1 MLASCRRFGWVSL
14 MCLIV
19 LVFPL
24 LSTRLCFWIYSVF
37 EFTISIFKVWNHCSK
52 LNLIVFCV
60 EESWSNRF
68 GTIRGCINDDSIYF
82 FFFFNKIKRKPCEHM
97 EIRQRSLFLNNRSY
111 SDSSE
116 SSTIFFLR
124 ELNLDDSPISG
135 QHKLAWEVCGP
146 TRP

>member
-24 LSTRLCFWIYSVF
+24 LSRLCFWIYSVLSLQF
-37 EFTISIFKVWNHCSK
+37 QFSKYGTTVQIEFNCFLCGRKLVKQVWN
-52 LNLIVFCV
+52 N
-60 EESWSNRF
+60 
-68 GTIRGCINDDSIYF
+68 RGCINDDSIYF